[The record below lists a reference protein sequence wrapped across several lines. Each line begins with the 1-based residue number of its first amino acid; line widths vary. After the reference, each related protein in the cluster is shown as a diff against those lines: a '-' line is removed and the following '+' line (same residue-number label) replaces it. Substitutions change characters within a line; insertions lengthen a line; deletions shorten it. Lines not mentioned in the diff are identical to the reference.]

1 MKYALGTIVSTAL
14 LGLAKSKIGSHAKF
28 VKAKYFV
35 YKSILKISFSEG
47 TLLDTDIIDRV
58 FPTSDFKEF
67 CPNADSFD
75 KNEIFSIEDYNLKT
89 EGVYL
94 QSVWFAID
102 EIEEESIQIRFN
114 CVGYFEITFL
124 TKVEELLYNLTEEFS
139 QKFIEYTNENL
150 PKIDCDGNAQFAQQP
165 LKIKSYRHLKKSFD
179 KYGEHV
185 LNVGTLKAYQPNK
198 TSSNL
203 RRR

>member
-1 MKYALGTIVSTAL
+1 MKYALGTVLGTTL
-14 LGLAKSKIGSHAKF
+14 LGLVKSKIGSHAKF

-35 YKSILKISFSEG
+35 YKSTLTISFSEG
-47 TLLDTDIIDRV
+47 TLLDTDIVDRV
-58 FPTSDFKEF
+58 FPPSDFKEF

-75 KNEIFSIEDYNLKT
+75 KSKVFSIEDYNLKT

-94 QSVWFAID
+94 QSIWFMINKV
-102 EIEEESIQIRFN
+102 EEESVQIRFN

-139 QKFIEYTNENL
+139 KEFIEYTNENL
-150 PKIDCDGNAQFAQQP
+150 PKIDCDGNAQFTQHP
-165 LKIKSYRHLKKSFD
+165 LKIKSYRHLRSKFD

-185 LNVGTLKAYQPNK
+185 LNVDTLKVYQPNQTFSK
-198 TSSNL
+198 L
-203 RRR
+203 RKR